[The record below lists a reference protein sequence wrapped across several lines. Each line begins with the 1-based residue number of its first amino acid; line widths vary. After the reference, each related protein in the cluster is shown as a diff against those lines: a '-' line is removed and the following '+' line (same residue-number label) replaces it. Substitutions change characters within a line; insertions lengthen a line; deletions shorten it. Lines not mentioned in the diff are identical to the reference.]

1 MENEHKE
8 CEGKDGGFGDSA
20 VFTGRYRLQNI
31 AFVCSHLNL
40 LYSAYHCRFA
50 QSYLVNSHR
59 ISIRIYISAYPQA
72 AIISTTV
79 WCAGPAR
86 WPAARP
92 RWTASRTPPWP
103 WPSTAWVRLSSTCT
117 LNTKI
122 LESS

>member
-8 CEGKDGGFGDSA
+8 CEGKDGGFVDSA

-59 ISIRIYISAYPQA
+59 ISNR
-72 AIISTTV
+72 ISTGCDNFHDGLVCWPRTL
-79 WCAGPAR
+79 AG
-86 WPAARP
+86 
-92 RWTASRTPPWP
+92 
-103 WPSTAWVRLSSTCT
+103 STAEVDCLENPAVAVALDSVG
-117 LNTKI
+117 KI
-122 LESS
+122 ILYLYPVESS